1 MALYDEYLL
10 SKLMLLNV
18 QQNCREAKKAANKDV
33 LNMLTAIEDIRSEVS
48 IYNLQMQNSLNLF
61 LGFRT
66 LFNEFDFHEFFFCY
80 NPNYQVVAQEKANEE
95 LKVLRKF
102 HKEASENQANMKS
115 AIENMKM
122 LKKEATIVA
131 EALENTMHQLPVHGA
146 KVSYFQNIN

>member
-1 MALYDEYLL
+1 
-10 SKLMLLNV
+10 MLFWAS
-18 QQNCREAKKAANKDV
+18 RH
-33 LNMLTAIEDIRSEVS
+33 
-48 IYNLQMQNSLNLF
+48 Y
-61 LGFRT
+61 
-66 LFNEFDFHEFFFCY
+66 EFEFHEFFYY

-115 AIENMKM
+115 AIENMKK

-146 KVSYFQNIN
+146 KVSYFQKFTRKFRDNYF